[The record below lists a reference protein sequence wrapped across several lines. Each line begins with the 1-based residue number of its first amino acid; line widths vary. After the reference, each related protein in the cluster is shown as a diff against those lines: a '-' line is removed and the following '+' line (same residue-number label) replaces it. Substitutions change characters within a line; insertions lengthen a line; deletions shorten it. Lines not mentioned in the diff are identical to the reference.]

1 MTVVLTGSALTLDEL
16 VRVAR
21 DGEAVALAPGV
32 VERMARSRAAV
43 DAALARGDPVYGLTT
58 GVGVLK
64 RVPLAAAE
72 VARFNRRLLENH
84 RVAQGPPVAPELV
97 RATMLRLA
105 NGFAAGHAG
114 VRPALAERLVEA
126 LDRGDCPVVRELGSL
141 GESDLAP
148 LADLAAG
155 LFGDPDLAA
164 GEGLAL
170 LNNNAFSTAAAAL
183 AVHDAGRLLK
193 AADAAAALS
202 LEAFAAN
209 LSILHPAIVAARP
222 DEGLAHTVDHL
233 RELLDG
239 SYLWRAGAARNLQDP
254 LTFRSLAGVHGAC
267 HDALSYVRARLAVEL
282 NAAQGNP
289 LVVPGEQRL
298 ISVANFEALALAAAL
313 DLARIALAPLLTSAD
328 ERVVKLLETPWSGLP
343 TGLADAPG
351 TPESGLSIYAIAGEA
366 MTAEA
371 RLLAQPVSFELASS
385 AGAEGIEDRATMLP
399 LGARRLA
406 AMAGLGE
413 HIVAIELLVA
423 AQAVE
428 LRGSGPLGRGTRR
441 VFESVRERVPFV
453 GQDDPLPADLE
464 GLVELIRAGA
474 LAESA
479 DAASASPAPSAPC
492 ASPTL
497 PAAPVP

>member
-43 DAALARGDPVYGLTT
+43 EAALERGEPVYGLTT

-72 VARFNRRLLENH
+72 VAAFNRRLLENH

-155 LFGDPDLAA
+155 LFGDPELAA

-183 AVHDAGRLLK
+183 AVHDAGRLLA

-222 DEGLAHTVDHL
+222 DEGLARTVGHL
-233 RELLDG
+233 RELLGG
-239 SYLWRAGAARNLQDP
+239 SYLWREGAARNLQDP
-254 LTFRSLAGVHGAC
+254 LTFRSLPAVHGAAG
-267 HDALSYVRARLAVEL
+267 DALAYGERRLAVEL

-289 LVVPGEQRL
+289 LVVPGEERL
-298 ISVANFEALALAAAL
+298 ISVANFEVLALAAAL

-328 ERVVKLLETPWSGLP
+328 ERALKLLDTAWSGLP
-343 TGLADAPG
+343 TGLAAAPG
-351 TPESGLSIYAIAGEA
+351 SAESGLSIYAIAGEA

-385 AGAEGIEDRATMLP
+385 TGAEGIEDRATMAP

-406 AMAGLGE
+406 EMTRLGE
-413 HIVAIELLVA
+413 RVVAVELLVS

-428 LRGSGPLGRGTRR
+428 LRGWGPLGRGTRR
-441 VFESVRERVPFV
+441 VFEMVRERVPFV
-453 GQDDPLPADLE
+453 GESAALPADLE
-464 GLVELIRAGA
+464 GLVALIRSGD
-474 LAESA
+474 LVRPER
-479 DAASASPAPSAPC
+479 PQQPLRV
-492 ASPTL
+492 TRR
-497 PAAPVP
+497 

>member
-1 MTVVLTGSALTLDEL
+1 MTVLLSGAALTLDEL

-21 DGEAVALAPGV
+21 GGEAVGLTPDVAP
-32 VERMARSRAAV
+32 RMARSRAAV
-43 DAALARGDPVYGLTT
+43 EAALARGDAVYGLTT

-64 RVPLAAAE
+64 RVPLAADE
-72 VARFNRRLLENH
+72 VVRFNRRLLQNH
-84 RVAQGPPVAPELV
+84 RVAQGVPVAPDVV

-114 VRPALAERLVEA
+114 VRYELAQRLVEA
-126 LDRGDCPVVRELGSL
+126 LNRGVCPVVRELGSL

-164 GEGLAL
+164 GEGLAV
-170 LNNNAFSTAAAAL
+170 LNNNAFSTATAAL
-183 AVHDAGRLLK
+183 AVHDAGRLLD
-193 AADAAAALS
+193 AADAAGALS

-209 LSILHPAIVAARP
+209 LTILHPAIVAARP
-222 DEGLAHTVDHL
+222 DKGLALAVGRL
-233 RELLDG
+233 RRLLDG
-239 SYLWRAGAARNLQDP
+239 SYLWREGAARNLQDP
-254 LTFRSLAGVHGAC
+254 LTFRSLPGVHGAC
-267 HDALSYVRARLAVEL
+267 HDALAYVRQRLAAEL

-298 ISVANFEALALAAAL
+298 ISVANFEVLALAAAL
-313 DLARIALAPLLTSAD
+313 DLARIALAPLLTSVD

-343 TGLADAPG
+343 TGLAVAPG
-351 TPESGLSIYAIAGEA
+351 TAESGLSIYAIAGEA

-371 RLLAQPVSFELASS
+371 RTLAQPVSFELASS

-406 AMAGLGE
+406 AMTGLGE
-413 HIVAIELLVA
+413 RILAIELLVA

-441 VFESVRERVPFV
+441 VFEEVRECVPFV
-453 GQDDPLPADLE
+453 GQDDPLPADLD
-464 GLVELIRAGA
+464 GLVELIRGGA
-474 LAESA
+474 LAGSMGVA
-479 DAASASPAPSAPC
+479 TAPAS
-492 ASPTL
+492 
-497 PAAPVP
+497 PAAPVSRVP

>member
-32 VERMARSRAAV
+32 GERMARARRTV
-43 DAALARGDPVYGLTT
+43 EAALSRGDEVYGLTT

-64 RVPLAAAE
+64 RVPLAAGE

-84 RVAQGPPVAPELV
+84 RVAQGVPVAGDVV

-105 NGFAAGHAG
+105 NSFAAGHAG

-126 LDRGDCPVVRELGSL
+126 LDRGVCPVVRQLGSL

-170 LNNNAFSTAAAAL
+170 LNNNAFSTASAAL
-183 AVHDAGRLLK
+183 AVHDARRLLD
-193 AADAAAALS
+193 AADAAGALS

-209 LSILHPAIVAARP
+209 LSILHPAIVAARL
-222 DEGLAHTVDHL
+222 DEGLELEVGRL
-233 RELLDG
+233 RRLLDG

-254 LTFRSLAGVHGAC
+254 LTFRSLPAVHAAC
-267 HDALSYVRARLAVEL
+267 HDALAYVERRLAVEL

-289 LVVPGEQRL
+289 LVVPGEDRV
-298 ISVANFEALALAAAL
+298 ISVANFEVLALAAGL
-313 DLARIALAPLLTSAD
+313 DLARVALAPLVTSAD
-328 ERVVKLLETPWSGLP
+328 ERALKLLETPWSGLP
-343 TGLADAPG
+343 TGLAVAPG
-351 TPESGLSIYAIAGEA
+351 TAESGLSIYAIAGEA

-406 AMAGLGE
+406 EMAGLGE
-413 HIVAIELLVA
+413 HVVAIELLVA

-441 VFESVRERVPFV
+441 VFEAVRECVPFV
-453 GQDDPLPADLE
+453 GEGAALPGDLE
-464 GLVELIRAGA
+464 GLVELIRSAT
-474 LAESA
+474 LAE
-479 DAASASPAPSAPC
+479 P
-492 ASPTL
+492 
-497 PAAPVP
+497 